1 MRSRTDFFSSAKC
14 PDQQWRPLTILA
26 MWGRGAV
33 DGAQVWSRAEIQN
46 SVGGS
51 GYLSKQN
58 VNTAST
64 LLFINRRVP
73 VG

>member
-1 MRSRTDFFSSAKC
+1 
-14 PDQQWRPLTILA
+14 